1 MEPRKTFNV
10 LYLFRL
16 SDGKE
21 ESYELKLDSRT
32 LDLLDN
38 APPVLP
44 AWSKLDFH
52 QCPNCPLTI
61 ETQLHCPT
69 AVSLINLM
77 TLCNRLLSYDKV
89 YVEITTAERIVS
101 MDTTAQAAISSFMG
115 LVIACSGCPHTAFF
129 KPLARF
135 HLPLATEEETIF
147 RAASMYLL
155 AQYFVRKQ
163 GRPADLELEGLKK
176 IYSNIH
182 LVNLSMANRLRAA
195 SDMDSAVNALII
207 LDLFTKALPYVI
219 EDSLEEIRYLFKPFL
234 E

>member
-1 MEPRKTFNV
+1 MELGKTFNV

-21 ESYELKLDSRT
+21 EYYDLKLDSRT
-32 LDLLDN
+32 LELVDT
-38 APPVLP
+38 APQVLP
-44 AWSKLDFH
+44 PWARLDFQ

-61 ETQLHCPT
+61 TTHPHCPA
-69 AVSLINLM
+69 AVSLVNLM
-77 TLCNRLLSYDKV
+77 ALCNRLLSYDKV
-89 YVEITTAERIVS
+89 HVEIITAERIVS

-135 HLPLATEEETIF
+135 HLPLANEEETIF

-176 IYSNIH
+176 IYNNIH
-182 LVNLSMANRLRAA
+182 LVNLSIAKRMRAA

>member
-1 MEPRKTFNV
+1 MEHSETLNI
-10 LYLFRL
+10 LYRFRPA
-16 SDGKE
+16 DGKE
-21 ESYELKLDSRT
+21 ESYDVRLDSRT
-32 LDLLDN
+32 LDLVDA

-44 AWSKLDFH
+44 VWSNLDFH

-61 ETQLHCPT
+61 KDHLHCPT
-69 AVSLINLM
+69 AVSLVNLM

-89 YVEITTAERIVS
+89 YVEIITAERIVS
-101 MDTTAQAAISSFMG
+101 RETTAQAAISSFMG
-115 LVIACSGCPHTAFF
+115 LVIACSGCPHAAFF

-135 HLPLATEEETIF
+135 HLPLANEAETIY
-147 RAASMYLL
+147 RAATMYLL

-176 IYSNIH
+176 IYLDIH

-219 EDSLEEIRYLFKPFL
+219 EDSLEELRYLFRPFL

>member
-1 MEPRKTFNV
+1 MEPRKNFNV
-10 LYLFRL
+10 LYRFRL

-21 ESYELKLDSRT
+21 ESYEVKLDRQT

-38 APPVLP
+38 APAVLP
-44 AWSKLDFH
+44 QWSNLDFQ

-61 ETQLHCPT
+61 KAQPHCPT
-69 AVSLINLM
+69 AVSLVKLM

-89 YVEITTAERIVS
+89 YVEIITSERIVS

-135 HLPLATEEETIF
+135 HLPLSNEDETIF

-176 IYSNIH
+176 IYSNMH
-182 LVNLSMANRLRAA
+182 LVNLSMAKRLRAA
-195 SDMDSAVNALII
+195 SDMDSAVNALVI
-207 LDLFTKALPYVI
+207 LDLFTKTLPYVI
-219 EDSLEEIRYLFKPFL
+219 EDSLEELRYLFSHFL